1 MEEFI
6 VVFTE
11 RRLLGMTAI
20 AYVSSKKSTEGFIT
34 LHEQLTP
41 ERIKNQSISI
51 TPDQQKIVEILD
63 EISDKKLHRKFSR
76 EKNTKQFLDTLKQD
90 VLEKRIRP
98 EIENR
103 INQCFQIFAN
113 NPDIQVYY
121 KNSNYG
127 HLYPTDRVFIN
138 SNPSG
143 AVFDF
148 KLEPDHLEYSLQI
161 NDGQKTFAI
170 TNRELL
176 FITHDPCSFILNH
189 KLYYFTDIDSK
200 KLKPFIEKPALRIP
214 QQSIDTYFEKFV
226 LNCIRDF
233 EVNAHG
239 FNIEDKSGQP
249 QAVLCLEQDL
259 EQQAVLTLK
268 YIYKDREYLAGTKSK
283 VYVELVKTDN
293 TFTFYKIQ
301 RNFEWENKIIQILK
315 DSGLEL
321 SGNCHFRPA
330 NIINEAPSITLL
342 NLINWL
348 NSNSQTLMNQGFGI
362 IQKFFNEKF
371 FLGKPDLQFK
381 NSEEK
386 DWFELHANIQIG
398 NYSFPFVRFRKHI
411 LTQNRKFEL
420 PDGTFFIIPD
430 EWFTKYTEL
439 LHFAKN
445 GNDDTLLLDKH
456 HFNLLNV
463 TKDIES
469 RYASIQTKGD
479 AISTPMLPV
488 PEGLN
493 ATLRNYQMQGYSWL
507 NYLADNQLGGILA
520 DDMGL
525 GKTIQTIALLLRFY
539 LKSNQSPEA
548 NSIHPTAQLSLFDQP
563 KITGF
568 NTTPHAPSLI
578 VMPTSLIHNWN
589 NEIQKF
595 APALK
600 TYIYTGSNRLKTKE
614 INKILRHYH
623 VILSTYGVI
632 RNDIGYF
639 QSLEFSFIILDESQY
654 IKNPSSKIYE
664 AVMDLKGKHKLVLTG
679 TPIENSLNDLWA
691 QLNFVN
697 PGLLGTLNYFRNQFV
712 TPIMKQQNES
722 MEKRLRTL
730 IHPFI
735 LRRTKEEVAK
745 ELPPITEQTLYCNM
759 TPEQAKVYEREKSG
773 IRNHLIKAIEESG
786 LEKSSIIALQALT
799 RLRQLAIH
807 PVLVDDTYTGSS
819 GKFEQILENLESI
832 VSEDHKVLVF
842 SSFVKD
848 LELIEQELIQRNL
861 NYSMLTG
868 ATTDR
873 EKVINNFTGDKKCRI
888 FLISL
893 KAGGVGLNLTD
904 ADYVFM
910 LNPWWNPAAENQAIS
925 RSHRIGQKRN
935 VFVYRFISTDT
946 IEEKIARLQESKLA
960 LADTFINSN
969 NPFKNLTIEE
979 VKELF
984 A

>member
-41 ERIKNQSISI
+41 ERINNQSISI
-51 TPDQQKIVEILD
+51 TPEQQEIVQILD
-63 EISDKKLHRKFSR
+63 EISDNRLHSKFSR
-76 EKNTKQFLDTLKQD
+76 EKNTKQFLDSLKPD

-98 EIENR
+98 EIEKR
-103 INQCFQIFAN
+103 INQCYQILAT

-127 HLYPTDRVFIN
+127 HLYPTDRIFVN

-161 NDGQKTFAI
+161 NDGQKVFAI

-200 KLKPFIEKPALRIP
+200 KLKPFIEKQSLRIP
-214 QQSIDTYFEKFV
+214 QQSINTYFEKFV

-233 EVNAHG
+233 EVNAQG
-239 FNIEDKSGQP
+239 FSIEDKSGQP
-249 QAVLCLEQDL
+249 QAMLCLEQDL

-268 YIYKDREYLAGTKSK
+268 YLYKNREYLAGTKSK
-283 VYVELVKTDN
+283 VYVELVKTDQSY
-293 TFTFYKIQ
+293 TFYKIQ
-301 RNFEWENKIIQILK
+301 RNFEWETKIINTLIGT
-315 DSGLEL
+315 GLEL

-330 NIINEAPSITLL
+330 NIINVTPSITLL
-342 NLINWL
+342 NLVNWL
-348 NSNSQTLMNQGFGI
+348 NTNAQQLANQGFGI
-362 IQKFFNEKF
+362 TQKFFTDKY
-371 FLGKPDLQFK
+371 FLGKPELQFK
-381 NSEEK
+381 KLVEK
-386 DWFELHANIQIG
+386 DWFELQANIQIG
-398 NYSFPFVRFRKHI
+398 DFSFPFVRFRKHI

-420 PDGTFFIIPD
+420 PDGTLFIIPD

-445 GNDDTLLLDKH
+445 GNNDTLLLDKH
-456 HFNLLNV
+456 HFNILNASDV
-463 TKDIES
+463 IET
-469 RYASIQTKGD
+469 RYASIHTKGD
-479 AISTPMLPV
+479 AITAPILPV

-493 ATLRNYQMQGYSWL
+493 ATLRNYQLQGYSWL
-507 NYLADNQLGGILA
+507 NYLAENKLGGILA

-525 GKTIQTIALLLRFY
+525 GKTIQTIALLLRHY
-539 LKSNQSPEA
+539 SLTSEKTEA
-548 NSIHPTAQLSLFDQP
+548 VTFDPDPQPSLFDSP

-568 NTTPHAPSLI
+568 NTTQLPPSLI

-595 APALK
+595 APSLK
-600 TYIYTGSNRLKTKE
+600 TYVYTGSNRLKTKE

-632 RNDIGYF
+632 RNDISYF

-664 AVMDLKGKHKLVLTG
+664 AVMQLKGKHKLVLTG

-697 PGLLGTLNYFRNQFV
+697 PGLMGTLNYFRNQFV
-712 TPIMKQQNES
+712 NPIVKQQNENR
-722 MEKRLRTL
+722 EKRLRTL

-735 LRRTKEEVAK
+735 LRRTKEKVAK

-759 TPEQAKVYEREKSG
+759 TPEQAKFYEREKSG
-773 IRNHLIKAIEESG
+773 IRNHLLKAIETSG

-799 RLRQLAIH
+799 RLRQIAIH
-807 PVLVDDTYTGSS
+807 PVLVDDTYDGSS

-832 VSEDHKVLVF
+832 VYENHKVLVF

-848 LELIEQELIQRNL
+848 LELIERELIQRNL

-868 ATTDR
+868 ATADR
-873 EKVINNFTGDKKCRI
+873 EKVIKNFTGDKKCRI

-969 NPFKNLTIEE
+969 NPFKNLTVEE